1 MQRTT
6 HYLKLAA
13 VLLGICSMKQT
24 AIAGTPKMETGLEIT
39 VDLYNYAHVDSETL
53 IRAKEETTRIYREIG
68 IETLWIDKQ
77 IAEQPGLAPYRV
89 SEIRVNIVLYA
100 SEGLGL
106 LSNSLGIAP
115 GTGPNRGRLYVCYV
129 RVENLYRKQVAST
142 VRARTSRPA
151 TKAQILGYAIA
162 HEMGHLLGLDAHSEN
177 GIMRVAWSPIDL
189 LNLAYEELAFTVQQA
204 AVIRNQVRIRQQNAE
219 RE

>member
-1 MQRTT
+1 MTQ
-6 HYLKLAA
+6 AA
-13 VLLGICSMKQT
+13 MGH
-24 AIAGTPKMETGLEIT
+24 TPKMDTGLKIT
-39 VDLYNYAHVDSETL
+39 LGLYDYAHVDSKTL
-53 IRAKEETTRIYREIG
+53 IRARDETTRIYREIG
-68 IETLWIDKQ
+68 IETLWVDDP
-77 IAEQPGLAPYRV
+77 IAEQRGLAPYRA
-89 SEIRVNIVLYA
+89 SEIRVNIVPTA
-100 SEGLGL
+100 EGLSL

-115 GTGPNRGRLYVCYV
+115 GTGPNRRHLYVCYD
-129 RVENLYRKQVAST
+129 RVENLYHKQIAST
-142 VRARTSRPA
+142 TRGRSSRPA
-151 TKAQILGYAIA
+151 TTAQILGYAIA